1 MFRVGLGVLDILI
14 KQEYICGTHCHVDFK
29 ATFKG
34 KKPNIF
40 ALNFEIILPITFLE
54 TVDSQDCPQENS
66 EGMCQRLIDWFGCW
80 LNYLIMTTACI
91 LSHAHGCPWLPMN
104 IFFEY
109 TKAQVLYSYIHI
121 CASSGMLE
129 GEETEDATF
138 LSEGTTTLNAN
149 KMSYNYEDS

>member
-1 MFRVGLGVLDILI
+1 MKFILMSMVLHMNGFECNKNYNVLYQLEVDLNSYTFYTSLI
-14 KQEYICGTHCHVDFK
+14 H
-29 ATFKG
+29 
-34 KKPNIF
+34 
-40 ALNFEIILPITFLE
+40 ILPITFLE

-91 LSHAHGCPWLPMN
+91 LSHAHGCPWLLMN